1 MANLLTPTSRT
12 AYAGAGLL
20 ATVAGISFGHL
31 AAALVSP
38 AASPVLA
45 VGSTVIDLTPTPIK
59 EWAVRE
65 LGNNDKPVLLA
76 SVALGTLLLAGG
88 AGVLVRRS
96 FALGAAL
103 LVGLVALAGALAVTR
118 PAAGPADA
126 VPAIVAGVVGVAVL
140 AFITGRMRAVAPR
153 TDPQPA
159 TSRRAAKRG
168 EIAPADGPAPG
179 APAPGTAQAVLGAR
193 TGRRGLL
200 IGAGAVAALSGAA
213 AATGQWLVRTGSRIA
228 DIALPRPADPLPALP
243 TGLEVKHEGITPF
256 RTATRDFYRV
266 DTNLVVPR
274 VDVDRW
280 SLTIDGDVAHRLEL
294 SFDDLLAMP
303 LVERDITL
311 TCVSNEV
318 GGKYVGAARWLGVP
332 LKELLD
338 RAGVGGKAD
347 QLLSTAVDGFTIST
361 PLDVVR
367 DGRDVLVAVGMNGE
381 PLPAEHGFPARLVTP
396 GVYGFVGAT
405 KWLERLT
412 LTTYAAKKSYWT
424 KRGWAT
430 DAPIKVSARIDTP
443 KPFSTVDAG
452 QTVIGGVAWAQH
464 RGIARVEVRIDG
476 GAWQVARL
484 GPDAGLDY
492 WRQWYLPWNA
502 PKGRHLVAVRAIT
515 VDGDVQTAVRRTPFP
530 DGSSGIQEVVVNVA

>member
-1 MANLLTPTSRT
+1 MATPLPQPSRA

-20 ATVAGISFGHL
+20 ATIAGISFGHL
-31 AAALVSP
+31 AAAFVAP

-76 SVALGTLLLAGG
+76 SVAVGTLLLAAG

-103 LVGLVALAGALAVTR
+103 LVALVALAGILAVTR
-118 PAAGPADA
+118 PAARPVDI
-126 VPAIVAGVVGVAVL
+126 VPAVVAGIVGVAVL
-140 AFITGRMRAVAPR
+140 AFVTSRLRAASPTGRRARPG
-153 TDPQPA
+153 
-159 TSRRAAKRG
+159 SRRLAA
-168 EIAPADGPAPG
+168 APE
-179 APAPGTAQAVLGAR
+179 PGTAQAVLGAR

-200 IGAGAVAALSGAA
+200 LGVGAVAALSGAA
-213 AATGQWLVRTGSRIA
+213 AATGQWLVHTGTRIA
-228 DIALPRPADPLPALP
+228 DIMLPRPAEPLAALP
-243 TGLEVKHEGITPF
+243 VGLETKHKGITPF
-256 RTATRDFYRV
+256 RTPTRDFYRV

-280 SLTIDGDVAHRLEL
+280 KLTIDGDVAHRLEF

-338 RAGVGGKAD
+338 RAGVGTKAD

-367 DGRDVLVAVGMNGE
+367 DGRDVLLAVGMNGE

-424 KRGWAT
+424 KRNWAT

-443 KPFSTVDAG
+443 KPFSTVKEG
-452 QTVIGGVAWAQH
+452 TTVIGGVAWAQH

-476 GAWQVARL
+476 GAWQPARL

-492 WRQWYLPWNA
+492 WRQWYLPWDA
-502 PKGRHLVAVRAIT
+502 PKGRHLVAVRAVT
-515 VDGDVQTAVRRTPFP
+515 KDGDVQTAVRRTPFP

>member
-1 MANLLTPTSRT
+1 MDPSSRS
-12 AYAGAGLL
+12 AHAGAGLL
-20 ATVAGISFGHL
+20 ATTAGIAFGHL
-31 AAALVSP
+31 TAGFVNP

-45 VGSTVIDLTPTPIK
+45 VGSTVIDLTPTPLK

-65 LGNNDKPVLLA
+65 LGNADKPLLLA
-76 SVALGTLLLAGG
+76 SVAVGTLALAGG
-88 AGVLVRRS
+88 AGVLARRS
-96 FALGAAL
+96 LPFGAAV
-103 LVGLVALAGALAVTR
+103 LVALVALAGAFALMRPVAV
-118 PAAGPADA
+118 AADA
-126 VPAIVAGVVGVAVL
+126 LPAVVAGVVGVAVL
-140 AFITGRMRAVAPR
+140 TFLVRQLARMTGS
-153 TDPQPA
+153 PA
-159 TSRRAAKRG
+159 AAN
-168 EIAPADGPAPG
+168 PP
-179 APAPGTAQAVLGAR
+179 PGTPEAVLAAR

-200 IGAGAVAALSGAA
+200 IGIGAVAAMSGAA
-213 AATGQWLVRTGSRIA
+213 AATGQWLVRTGTRIA
-228 DIALPRPADPLPALP
+228 DIVLPRAADSPPPLP
-243 TGLEVKHEGITPF
+243 TGLEVEHDGISAF
-256 RTATRDFYRV
+256 RTKNRDFYRV

-280 SLTIDGDVAHRLEL
+280 RLVVDGDVSQRLEL
-294 SFDDLLAMP
+294 TFDDLLAMP

-332 LKELLD
+332 LKDLLD
-338 RAGVGGKAD
+338 QAGVGSKAD

-381 PLPAEHGFPARLVTP
+381 PLPADHGFPARLVTP

-405 KWLERLT
+405 KWLNRLT

-430 DAPIKVSARIDTP
+430 DAPIKVSSRIDTP
-443 KPFSTVDAG
+443 KPFSTVAAG

-464 RGIARVEVRIDG
+464 RGVARVEVRING
-476 GAWQVARL
+476 GAWQPARL
-484 GPDAGLDY
+484 GPDAGVDY
-492 WRQWYLPWNA
+492 WRQWYLPWDA

-515 VDGDVQTAVRRTPFP
+515 VDGDVQTPVRRTPFP